1 MVSRALRQ
9 CLGRS
14 TLSVERRRLQLRT
27 AIAAG
32 HVRTFS
38 AALIDT
44 CTHTHT
50 HPDGV
55 GTLINQLFGLADPC
69 VGGEGR
75 GSRSHSLAGRVEV
88 EKSSDIHV
96 IEA

>member
-1 MVSRALRQ
+1 MPWTLNSLCGAPAPSAQNSYCCRSRQNVLCGFDRYM
-9 CLGRS
+9 
-14 TLSVERRRLQLRT
+14 
-27 AIAAG
+27 
-32 HVRTFS
+32 
-38 AALIDT
+38 
-44 CTHTHT
+44 HTHT

>member
-1 MVSRALRQ
+1 M
-9 CLGRS
+9 
-14 TLSVERRRLQLRT
+14 
-27 AIAAG
+27 
-32 HVRTFS
+32 
-38 AALIDT
+38 
-44 CTHTHT
+44 HTHT